1 MIWSLWYVIYLSR
14 TLGFHVKFF
23 LYIIN
28 DIVKVESAQFKEIL
42 GYSLNKTKLH
52 RN

>member
-1 MIWSLWYVIYLSR
+1 MESVVCNLPVSYVR
-14 TLGFHVKFF
+14 FHVKFF